1 MASWVD
7 FAALKREVGLAPVLQ
22 QYDVQLRRSGR
33 DQYRGRCPIHHGEGG
48 DAFHAN
54 LSRNIFHCFSCGAG
68 GTVLDFVAAIYHAMT
83 LRVEKRFSQGLS
95 FLGAYTAGKS
105 IDDGS
110 AIAWWEGPTTR
121 SFLDH
126 YNRRLERSIS
136 SWDVAQRFVVNYL
149 YELPFGKGK
158 P

>member
-54 LSRNIFHCFSCGAG
+54 LSRNLFHCFSCGAG
-68 GTVLDFVAAIYHAMT
+68 
-83 LRVEKRFSQGLS
+83 
-95 FLGAYTAGKS
+95 
-105 IDDGS
+105 
-110 AIAWWEGPTTR
+110 
-121 SFLDH
+121 
-126 YNRRLERSIS
+126 
-136 SWDVAQRFVVNYL
+136 
-149 YELPFGKGK
+149 
-158 P
+158 